1 MFNLTSQMV
10 ALGRHNHVL
19 PVILNTH
26 WQQTL
31 LTTSIIK

>member
-1 MFNLTSQMV
+1 MFNLTSQIV
-10 ALGRHNHVL
+10 VLGSQNHVL

-31 LTTSIIK
+31 LTTSILK